1 MLAFHL
7 RENIMFKIIY
17 LVLGVGII
25 GFYLTSSWLGWEFAA
40 SGRNSMFGRMPFI
53 SGPRGGK

>member
-1 MLAFHL
+1 
-7 RENIMFKIIY
+7 MFRILY

-25 GFYLTSSWLGWEFAA
+25 GLYLGSSWFGWEFAA

-53 SGPRGGK
+53 SGYRGGK

>member
-1 MLAFHL
+1 
-7 RENIMFKIIY
+7 MFRILY
-17 LVLGVGII
+17 LILGVGIL

-53 SGPRGGK
+53 GGYRGGK